1 MFDVLKING
10 NVVDTRESR
19 VARVQGTEGIA

>member
-1 MFDVLKING
+1 MCDVLKING

-19 VARVQGTEGIA
+19 VARVRGIEGTA